1 VEKSSER
8 IYQIMVR
15 RGIVIPEYDEVIED
29 TKNENAVE
37 SNDPK
42 TEDVS
47 AVNRLD
53 INTMFKQ

>member
-1 VEKSSER
+1 VEKHSER

-53 INTMFKQ
+53 TNTMFKQ